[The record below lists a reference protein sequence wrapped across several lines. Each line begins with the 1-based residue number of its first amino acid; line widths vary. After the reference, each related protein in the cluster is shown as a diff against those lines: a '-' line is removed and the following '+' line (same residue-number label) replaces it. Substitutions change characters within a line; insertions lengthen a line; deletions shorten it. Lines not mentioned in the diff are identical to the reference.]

1 MITIV
6 IAIVIGIEKAEK
18 ERIEIIWTGTKVVII
33 VFGGEVIPPLLLHQ
47 VQEEV
52 TIDKNRERE
61 AVVVAVEIAM
71 NMFTE
76 ALGEEEDIRGH
87 SQIHRHTQKVE
98 IEEEIKTERRIEME
112 IEIGIKNG
120 RGTGIT
126 MEQKVVHVSEIKM
139 EVEVERVD
147 TMNLKTYR

>member
-1 MITIV
+1 M
-6 IAIVIGIEKAEK
+6 IGIGEAEK
-18 ERIEIIWTGTKVVII
+18 GRIEIWTGTKVVII

-61 AVVVAVEIAM
+61 AVAVEIAM

-76 ALGEEEDIRGH
+76 APVVAWEGGGEEDIRGH
-87 SQIHRHTQKVE
+87 SQIHHHSQKVE

-120 RGTGIT
+120 RGTGIV
-126 MEQKVVHVSEIKM
+126 MEEKVVHVSEIKM
-139 EVEVERVD
+139 ELEVERVD